1 MTDYNFDKIITKFL
15 MGLGEIVLIIVYTIC
30 SFFAGIFLFLI
41 RKYIYK
47 ILNWVGISYF
57 NERHTNIRCINSDLI
72 WCQGSLQADSYGLFR
87 TYNGKSYVVDNLFN
101 PHDTGKKKIDLLQ
114 KIYVEKVNSK
124 PEDFYDEFIDVEIY
138 ESILKSTLTNDWKV
152 FSYDQLR
159 ATNSN
164 SPILVFLEENGID
177 YLMTYRIWDKENKTY
192 GLIFFTWAREPENE
206 ISLTREVSKKL
217 DSISIRFQ
225 SHINT
230 SVLEKFMR
238 ATI

>member
-1 MTDYNFDKIITKFL
+1 MTDTNFDKLIVKII
-15 MGLGEIVLIIVYTIC
+15 MGLSEIALVIIYALA
-30 SFFAGIFLFLI
+30 SFAAGVFLFFI
-41 RKYIYK
+41 RKYIYRL
-47 ILNWVGISYF
+47 LNWIGISYF
-57 NERHTNIRCINSDLI
+57 NERHLNIRNINSDLI
-72 WCQGSLQADSYGLFR
+72 WCQGSLQADSYGLYR
-87 TYNGKSYVVDNLFN
+87 TYNGRSYVVDNVFN

-124 PEDFYDEFIDVEIY
+124 PEDYYGEYIDVEIY
-138 ESILKSTLTNDWKV
+138 ESILKSTLKNDWKV

>member
-1 MTDYNFDKIITKFL
+1 MTDTNFDKLIVKIF
-15 MGLGEIVLIIVYTIC
+15 MGLSEIALVLFYGVA
-30 SFFAGIFLFLI
+30 SFVAGIFLFLV
-41 RKYIYK
+41 RKYIYRF
-47 ILNWVGISYF
+47 LNWIGISYF
-57 NERHTNIRCINSDLI
+57 NERHTNIRHINSDLT

-87 TYNGKSYVVDNLFN
+87 TYNGKSYVVDNIFSQY
-101 PHDTGKKKIDLLQ
+101 DTGKKKIDLLQ

-124 PEDFYDEFIDVEIY
+124 PEDFYDEYIDVDIY
-138 ESILKSTLTNDWKV
+138 EFILKSTLKNDWKV

-164 SPILVFLEENGID
+164 SPILVLLEKNGID

-192 GLIFFTWAREPENE
+192 GLIFFTWSSEPENE
-206 ISLTREVSKKL
+206 ITLTREVSKKL
-217 DSISIRFQ
+217 DSVSIRFQ